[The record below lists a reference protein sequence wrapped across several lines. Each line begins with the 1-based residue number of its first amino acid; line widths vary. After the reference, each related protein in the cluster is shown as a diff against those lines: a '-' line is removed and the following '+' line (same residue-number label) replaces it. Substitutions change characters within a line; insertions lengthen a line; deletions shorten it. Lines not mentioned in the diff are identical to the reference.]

1 MTAEI
6 FRCLGIDP
14 NRYIMAFEEKITPFM
29 RENGMI
35 DGKFLARTIKI
46 WKPKIAQYLPIPDGD
61 FRLVEIVDSLAG
73 PENVGTYGAYKD
85 LSSIYI
91 KVKYSF

>member
-46 WKPKIAQYLPIPDGD
+46 WKPKLAQYLPIPDGD
-61 FRLVEIVDSLAG
+61 FRLVEIVDSLAQL
-73 PENVGTYGAYKD
+73 VGLGGFD
-85 LSSIYI
+85 E
-91 KVKYSF
+91 